1 MDAIREICHGFLAK
15 YLAWTRRIPGAGMA
29 YGRVEDYPRWEA
41 AMAEFGPYSNYRLT
55 VRLQLG
61 NKPGMFA
68 QVAALLAEEGANLGA
83 VDIVSASKAAMIRD
97 VTFDVLDEAHGERV
111 LTRLNHLPGVTVLSA
126 SDRVFLLHLGGK
138 IRVEAKFPISTRN
151 VLSMVYTPGVG
162 RVSQAIATNPS
173 KVYAFTSKSN
183 SVAVVTDGSAVL
195 GLGNLGPEAALPVME
210 GKVMLFKELAGIDAW
225 PLCLNT
231 QDPDDI
237 VRVVQAISPGFGAI
251 NLEDIS
257 APRCFEIERRLKQS
271 LAIPVMHDDQHGTA
285 VVLLAAL
292 TNALGVTGKQLQQA
306 RVVVNGLGA
315 AGTACCRM
323 LLAAGVSHLIGC
335 DKEGIVLS
343 GEAEP
348 LRACRADLSAC
359 LTRGRPAG
367 TLRDALRQADVF
379 IGLSVGNILTT
390 DDLDL
395 MAPDRIVFAMAN
407 PDPEVSPELAMS
419 HCRIFATGRSDYP
432 NQINNALA
440 FPGIF
445 RGALDVQ
452 ASEINEPMK
461 LAAAQAIACTIS
473 ADALSEEYIVPSVF
487 DKELVPRVAAAVA
500 AAARDSGVARRRAKA
515 LDAPGAE

>member
-1 MDAIREICHGFLAK
+1 MVDR
-15 YLAWTRRIPGAGMA
+15 
-29 YGRVEDYPRWEA
+29 
-41 AMAEFGPYSNYRLT
+41 GPYSNYRLT
-55 VRLQLG
+55 VRLELA
-61 NKPGMFA
+61 NKPGIFA
-68 QVAALLAEEGANLGA
+68 RVAALLAEERANLGA
-83 VDIVSASKAAMIRD
+83 VDIVSATKTRMVRD
-97 VTFDVLDEAHGERV
+97 VTFDVQNEGHGERV
-111 LTRLNHLPGVTVLSA
+111 LARLGALSDVTVLSA
-126 SDRVFLLHLGGK
+126 SDRIFLLHLGGK
-138 IRVEAKFPISTRN
+138 IRVEGKFPISTRN
-151 VLSMVYTPGVG
+151 VLSMIYTPGVG
-162 RVSQAIATNPS
+162 RVSQAIAQDKS

-231 QDPDDI
+231 QDTDEI
-237 VRVVQAISPGFGAI
+237 VRIVQGIAPGFGAI

-271 LAIPVMHDDQHGTA
+271 LDLPVMHDDQHGTA

-292 TNALGVTGKQLQQA
+292 TNALTVTGKQLENV

-323 LLAAGVSHLIGC
+323 LLAAGVSHLLGC
-335 DKEGIVLS
+335 DKEGIILQ
-343 GEAEP
+343 GEAEQ
-348 LRACRADLSAC
+348 LRACRTDLTAC
-359 LTRGRPAG
+359 LTRDKPKGA
-367 TLRDALRQADVF
+367 LRDALKGADVF
-379 IGLSVGNILTT
+379 IGLSVGNILTAE
-390 DDLDL
+390 DLDV

-407 PDPEVSPELAMS
+407 PDPEVPPELAAS

-452 ASEINEPMK
+452 ASEINEAMK
-461 LAAAQAIACTIS
+461 LAAAKAIANAIPE
-473 ADALSEEYIVPSVF
+473 DALSEDYIIPSLF
-487 DKELVPRVAAAVA
+487 DKEVVPRVARAVA
-500 AAARDSGVARRRAKA
+500 SAARVSGVARRRAQA
-515 LDAPGAE
+515 ADPPLQE